1 MLYDVSMHAL
11 GHIIIIN
18 LNYSVIRHTV
28 STVFMLLLRFIVHVC
43 FIMPTCSIEGIVVAM
58 ENEEV
63 ILEAWEQEEQIRIE
77 KVNKV
82 CFVSIVGVH

>member
-28 STVFMLLLRFIVHVC
+28 STVFMLLLYDLLC
-43 FIMPTCSIEGIVVAM
+43 M
-58 ENEEV
+58 
-63 ILEAWEQEEQIRIE
+63 
-77 KVNKV
+77 
-82 CFVSIVGVH
+82 

>member
-1 MLYDVSMHAL
+1 M
-11 GHIIIIN
+11 
-18 LNYSVIRHTV
+18 
-28 STVFMLLLRFIVHVC
+28 HVC
-43 FIMPTCSIEGIVVAM
+43 FIMPTCRIEGIVVAM